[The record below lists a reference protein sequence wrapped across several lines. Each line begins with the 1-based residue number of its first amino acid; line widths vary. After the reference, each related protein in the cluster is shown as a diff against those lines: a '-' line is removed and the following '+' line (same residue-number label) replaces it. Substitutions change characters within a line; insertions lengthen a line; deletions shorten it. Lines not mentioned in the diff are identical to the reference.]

1 MSFIQ
6 IIEYKTSRIDE
17 VREVVEKHRA
27 NMEGSMA
34 VRGTATQDRDR
45 PNTYLNIVE
54 FESWEKAQENS
65 NKPETSAFAQDMMA
79 LCDGPPTFYN
89 LDVIETF

>member
-1 MSFIQ
+1 MGFVQ

-17 VREVVEKHRA
+17 VRAVVDKHRA
-27 NMEGSMA
+27 NLDGGLS
-34 VRGTATQDRDR
+34 VRGTATKDRDR
-45 PNTYLNIVE
+45 EDVYLNIVE

-65 NKPETSAFAQDMMA
+65 ARPETSAFAQEMMA

-89 LDVIETF
+89 LDVVDTF